1 MFWIEK
7 NKGEAYW
14 NSYRLLESQLIRLSH
29 SICFDDN
36 QIDVYSTELADII
49 NSACIKIESLAK
61 DIYEDHICQFQLDQ
75 GMVPVSF
82 LNDKKRKKKSE
93 SDFNPEK
100 WTRDKW
106 QYDFNCLVEIDL
118 KYALSKK
125 RLQLKQGRFQ
135 FLEYGTTILP
145 FSNIALNKCKGGSW
159 TYCSRKGLGMHTTEL
174 KKVDWCESY
183 QHIKHNYL
191 ESISKHGTIK
201 NAIMVLAA
209 FYLLA
214 IYYSCLPAKHFDYDA
229 KHDRDQ
235 IDFNSELFYCS
246 QCNYTLPPFIIDSD
260 YIAYEQQRKAS
271 YETSPIKEA
280 LMQQDYLEDIEGIPF
295 FTILSKDAYKKVKSM
310 VTEYCSTNG
319 VDVFDIAPYEREHG
333 LDVLTPG
340 AKLYSAIKKYICA
353 PYYRQNICIAFNT
366 GTKSVY
372 DEYPDF
378 ADDYEKTKYAI
389 RTKKA
394 LESLSVGDFVDVKFV
409 METEISNGKVV
420 KLNDYTIDISVKGM
434 TLSEPIENIIYIRVK
449 KKKVQ

>member
-1 MFWIEK
+1 
-7 NKGEAYW
+7 
-14 NSYRLLESQLIRLSH
+14 
-29 SICFDDN
+29 
-36 QIDVYSTELADII
+36 
-49 NSACIKIESLAK
+49 
-61 DIYEDHICQFQLDQ
+61 
-75 GMVPVSF
+75 
-82 LNDKKRKKKSE
+82 
-93 SDFNPEK
+93 
-100 WTRDKW
+100 
-106 QYDFNCLVEIDL
+106 
-118 KYALSKK
+118 
-125 RLQLKQGRFQ
+125 
-135 FLEYGTTILP
+135 
-145 FSNIALNKCKGGSW
+145 
-159 TYCSRKGLGMHTTEL
+159 
-174 KKVDWCESY
+174 
-183 QHIKHNYL
+183 
-191 ESISKHGTIK
+191 
-201 NAIMVLAA
+201 
-209 FYLLA
+209 
-214 IYYSCLPAKHFDYDA
+214 
-229 KHDRDQ
+229 
-235 IDFNSELFYCS
+235 
-246 QCNYTLPPFIIDSD
+246 
-260 YIAYEQQRKAS
+260 
-271 YETSPIKEA
+271 
-280 LMQQDYLEDIEGIPF
+280 MQQDYLEDIEGIPF

-340 AKLYSAIKKYICA
+340 AKLYSAIKKYIRA